1 MEMVAGVSY
10 FVTNRNAEWIKL
22 TTKAEPKIDDKQPK
36 EYAMP
41 HPVQCKCG
49 TLKGE
54 ISDTGT
60 CNRVACY
67 CKDCRAFAR
76 FLSTTPDIL
85 DQQGG
90 TEIIQLAQSRLR
102 FTQGE
107 EQLAAMRLTDKGM
120 IRWYAKCC
128 ETPIGNV
135 LANPKLS
142 FIGMIHTCLKQDRM
156 AQDFGTNIA
165 TAHVGS
171 ALGESKPQ
179 QTGMPGVVARMAW
192 IMLSDWISGS
202 YKKSALF
209 DSDGKPRVTPQVLSA
224 AELADLKNLD
234 NTEPN
239 KP

>member
-1 MEMVAGVSY
+1 MS
-10 FVTNRNAEWIKL
+10 
-22 TTKAEPKIDDKQPK
+22 
-36 EYAMP
+36 

-60 CNRVACY
+60 SNRVACY

-76 FLSTTPDIL
+76 FLTTTPDIL

-90 TEIIQLAQSRLR
+90 TEIIQIAQSRLR
-102 FTQGE
+102 FSQGE
-107 EQLAAMRLTDKGM
+107 DQLAAMRLTDRGM
-120 IRWYAKCC
+120 IRWYTKCC

-142 FIGMIHTCLKQDRM
+142 FIGMIHTCLKQDRIT
-156 AQDFGTNIA
+156 QDFGIDIA

-171 ALGESKPQ
+171 ALGKPRPQ

-192 IMLSDWISGS
+192 MAWMAWIMLSGWVSGG
-202 YKKSALF
+202 YKKSVLF
-209 DSDGKPRVTPQVLSA
+209 NDEGKPRAIPQVLSA
-224 AELADLKNLD
+224 TELADLKGLD
-234 NTEPN
+234 NTGSD